1 MMHRIVSTTLFF
13 CLLSVLA
20 APASAADAPARK
32 PNFIVIVGDD
42 LGYADVGC
50 QGQST
55 DVKTPHIDSIAAG
68 GVRFTSGYVS
78 GAVCSPTRA
87 GLMTGRYGT
96 RFGFEQNPK
105 GPHEEVGFGLP
116 LDEVT
121 LPQQLKKVGY
131 ATGMVGKWHLG
142 HLKGMLPH
150 ERGFDSFFGFT
161 GGLHRYINNEKPQAD
176 ANAIQRNG
184 VPVGEPEYLT
194 DAFTREAL
202 SFIDASR
209 DKPFFLYLPYNAVHT
224 PQQAPPKYVSRFADV
239 KDEKRKMML
248 AQLSAMDDGVG
259 QVLAKLRERKIEKDT
274 LVVFFS
280 DNGGPTPG
288 NGSLNNPFRGR
299 KGQTLEGG
307 IRIPFMMQWP
317 GRLPEG
323 KVDDRPV
330 IQLDLFATLVAAA
343 RLSSPKSA
351 GGELPAG
358 KTLDGVDLIPVL
370 TGQKSGDIHEAL
382 YWRFGPWHAMRAGK
396 WKLQWSGEQSPRL
409 FDVNADPAESK
420 DLAAANP
427 KVLEDLLARYKAWDA
442 TLMKPRWA
450 GRTEG
455 GVTDDPPGKPGE
467 SAADEHETRPVK
479 RKAKKAQ

>member
-1 MMHRIVSTTLFF
+1 MNRILSTALFV
-13 CLLSVLA
+13 CLAFAVT
-20 APASAADAPARK
+20 APASAADAAARK

-42 LGYADVGC
+42 LGYADIGC
-50 QGQST
+50 QGQSK

-68 GVRFTSGYVS
+68 GVRFTNGYVS

-87 GLMTGRYGT
+87 GLMTGRYGV

-105 GPHEEVGFGLP
+105 GPHEEAGFGLP

-150 ERGFDSFFGFT
+150 ERGFDSFFGFA

-184 VPVGEPEYLT
+184 VPVGEPQYLT

-202 SFIDASR
+202 AFIDASG

-239 KDEKRKMML
+239 ADEKRKMML

-259 QVLAKLRERKIEKDT
+259 QVLAKLRERNIEKDT
-274 LVVFFS
+274 LVFFFS

-288 NGSLNNPFRGR
+288 NASLNKPFRGR

-307 IRIPFMMQWP
+307 IRIPFMMRWP
-317 GRLPEG
+317 GHLPEG
-323 KVDDRPV
+323 KVDDRAV
-330 IQLDLFATLVAAA
+330 IQLDVFPTVVAA
-343 RLSSPKSA
+343 A

-358 KTLDGVDLIPVL
+358 KTLDGVDLMPYL
-370 TGQKSGDIHEAL
+370 TGQKSGDMHDAL
-382 YWRFGPWHAMRAGK
+382 YWRFGPWHAMRSGN

-409 FDVNADPAESK
+409 FDITADPTESK

-427 KVLEDLLARYKAWDA
+427 KVLEDLLASYKAWDA

-450 GRTEG
+450 GRLEG

-467 SAADEHETRPVK
+467 SAQDEDAPRPAK
-479 RKAKKAQ
+479 GKAKKRK